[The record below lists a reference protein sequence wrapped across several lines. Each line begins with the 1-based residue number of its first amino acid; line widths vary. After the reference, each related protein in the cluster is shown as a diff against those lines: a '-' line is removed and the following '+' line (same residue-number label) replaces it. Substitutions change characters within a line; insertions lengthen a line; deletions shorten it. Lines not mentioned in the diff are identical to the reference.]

1 MGSLYTGIAS
11 VLHPIL
17 SAMRGI
23 FSRLL
28 VTLSGTDPKPDR
40 TDKQPQTHLSLRLY
54 WGL

>member
-40 TDKQPQTHLSLRLY
+40 TRKEGQTHLGLLRY
-54 WGL
+54 